1 MRSVYRYLTSV
12 LFVAIVVPVGLAG
25 YGAFHAIHAA
35 DKHPVTKKT
44 IENGFNAH
52 GALGSLI
59 AVALLLMLIVAAAG
73 RLGSKWIKW
82 SAGLFLLGVVQFV
95 LGVAS
100 TSVPWL
106 GALHPVNALVIYAA
120 SAFIAHRAWT
130 EKHRAKPAAI
140 AT

>member
-12 LFVAIVVPVGLAG
+12 LFVAIVVQVGLAG
-25 YGAFHAIHAA
+25 YGAFHAVHAA

-52 GALGSLI
+52 GAVGSLI
-59 AVALLLMLIVAAAG
+59 AVLLLLLLIVAAAG
-73 RLGSKWIKW
+73 RLGSNWVKW
-82 SAGLFLLGVVQFV
+82 SAGLFVLGVLQFV

-106 GALHPVNALVIYAA
+106 GALHTVNALV
-120 SAFIAHRAWT
+120 
-130 EKHRAKPAAI
+130 
-140 AT
+140 